1 MPLGPPRLLDMT
13 LHLRFAR
20 RSVGIAI
27 PASTARCITAFAG
40 RGPAASTA
48 NKNCPAAST
57 ADMRAAVPSA
67 RSAGTLVRGIPGSPH
82 TIVGARWSSGA
93 SEKVRGST
101 PPPRLGRVLVSTIPC
116 LPSRFRTTINRVRAT
131 PSISRTL
138 LPDDRGSG
146 SEPTW
151 RSRSRRIAA
160 PVCSAS
166 SANRTRAA
174 CAGPPPFGTGN
185 DATAGQTSGSITTNL
200 VPSGIDLD
208 IALRSA
214 PGSRSSTSQDRWV
227 TCDRSAPAA
236 SRRVLYGVT
245 QEAVNQQDNVAWRL
259 RF

>member
-116 LPSRFRTTINRVRAT
+116 LPSRFRSTINRVRAT
-131 PSISRTL
+131 PRISRTL
-138 LPDDRGSG
+138 LPCNSGSW
-146 SEPTW
+146 SEPTV
-151 RSRSRRIAA
+151 RSRTMRVAA
-160 PVCSAS
+160 PVCSAI
-166 SANRTRAA
+166 SANRSRAA
-174 CAGPPPFGTGN
+174 RAAPAPFGVGN
-185 DATAGQTSGSITTNL
+185 DATADTSGSTTTNR
-200 VPSGIDLD
+200 VSSGIDVET
-208 IALRSA
+208 AFRSA
-214 PGSRSSTSQDRWV
+214 AGSRSSPWHDRWV
-227 TCDRSAPAA
+227 TRDRSAPAA
-236 SRRVLYGVT
+236 SRRAPTV
-245 QEAVNQQDNVAWRL
+245 RL
-259 RF
+259 KRR